1 MRNRLEPVPFWIYSG
16 RTCTAGASLSGCVG
30 FYRNSGDTEKM
41 EQKQTKKAWVSS
53 VRAWVC
59 SVHEKRS
66 YNTLRFPMTNR
77 LLLILY
83 PIFIVCMAELNQD
96 KYPSKLVLFV
106 AQHPTIMLFNV
117 LIAGLIFI
125 GALLLFRSGWF
136 SMLAESVLYMALSIT
151 ELFKYNTNGNHL
163 IMTDMKLFRSVKS
176 LTSFAYI
183 KITPRLILYLVLCVV
198 YILVAFWFNPRFG
211 KRLKLRKRL
220 APGLA
225 CLVACVMVVTVP
237 AVSKP
242 VYALFQVDTKEADNT
257 FILNEKFENNGFLA
271 FFMQTGS
278 ENLSN
283 QLEEPEDYKEDS
295 DSTVE
300 QYLAESVS
308 QTNFD
313 SGVKPNVIEIM
324 SESFA
329 DFRAFSNELSELGY
343 TNLDTYYA
351 GLDEAASEGTSGT
364 LIVPTYASYTV
375 RTEFE
380 LLFGLPVKSL
390 NDPNMPQRMLLT
402 RQQPTVPSYYKSWGY
417 ATAYV
422 HPFQS
427 SFYSRKRIY
436 GQFNFDTMI
445 FEDDFT
451 VPTTTYGDYMDDNV
465 VYNQIESL
473 IASTDEPLYLHAT
486 TMQNHQPYTDGD
498 SEDEFVNYLSRIQ
511 HSADGLADFLDRLAE
526 SDEPTIVVF
535 VGDHFPSLRGDDG
548 IYSQLNITSE
558 NCSTL
563 YEQKYILWSNYDL
576 DTSDLPDE
584 AVSAFYMPYLVMQLI
599 DAPRDSFTQTMM
611 DEMLTEPV
619 YSTNYMPTQEADKKL
634 DTLTYDRIL
643 GDIISPSALDV
654 LPDPSEEETEEN
666 SN

>member
-1 MRNRLEPVPFWIYSG
+1 MKQQKTWNARFS
-16 RTCTAGASLSGCVG
+16 SL
-30 FYRNSGDTEKM
+30 
-41 EQKQTKKAWVSS
+41 
-53 VRAWVC
+53 RAWC
-59 SVHEKRS
+59 WSVHEKRS
-66 YNTLRFPMTNR
+66 YNTLRYPMTNR
-77 LLLILY
+77 ILLLLY

-96 KYPSKLVLFV
+96 KYPSKLVLFISE
-106 AQHPTIMLFNV
+106 HPTIMLFNI
-117 LIAGLIFI
+117 LIAALIFL

-136 SMLAESVLYMALSIT
+136 SMLLESVLYMALSIT

-163 IMTDMKLFRSVKS
+163 IMTDMKLARSLKS

-183 KITPRLILYLVLCVV
+183 KITPRLILYLAICMAF
-198 YILVAFWFNPRFG
+198 ILVAYWFNPRFNVRVKLP
-211 KRLKLRKRL
+211 KRLV
-220 APGLA
+220 PGLA

-242 VYALFQVDTKEADNT
+242 VYALFQLDTKAADNT

-283 QLEEPEDYKEDS
+283 KLEEPEEYQEDS
-295 DSTVE
+295 SDLVD
-300 QYLAESVS
+300 QYLAKEVPDLD
-308 QTNFD
+308 FD
-313 SGVKPNVIEIM
+313 SGIKPNVIEIM

-329 DFRAFSNELSELGY
+329 DFRAFSDELEELGY
-343 TNLDTYYA
+343 TDLDQYYA
-351 GLDEAASEGTSGT
+351 GLDEAASEGTEGT

-380 LLFGLPVKSL
+380 LLFGLPVKSI
-390 NDPNMPQRMLLT
+390 NDPNMPQRMLLE
-402 RQQPTVPSYYKSWGY
+402 RQQPTVPAYYKSWGY
-417 ATAYV
+417 STAYV

-436 GQFNFDTMI
+436 GQFYFDTMI

-451 VPTTTYGDYMDDNV
+451 VPVTTYGEYIDDNV

-473 IASTDEPLYLHAT
+473 IDSTDEPLYVHAT

-498 SEDEFVNYLSRIQ
+498 SEDEFVNYLSRLQ

-526 SDEPTIVVF
+526 VDEPTIVLF

-563 YEQKYILWSNYDL
+563 YEQRYILWSNYDL
-576 DTSDLPDE
+576 ATDSLPEE
-584 AVSAFYMPYLVMQLI
+584 AVSTFYAPYLVMELI
-599 DAPRDSFTQTMM
+599 DAPRDSFIQSMM
-611 DEMLTEPV
+611 NEMETEPV
-619 YSTNYMPTQEADKKL
+619 YSTNYMPMQEENTKL

-643 GDIISPSALDV
+643 GDIVSPSALDV
-654 LPDPSEEETEEN
+654 LPDPSEETTE
-666 SN
+666 SSDSD

>member
-1 MRNRLEPVPFWIYSG
+1 MKEQLTWYERFS
-16 RTCTAGASLSGCVG
+16 SL
-30 FYRNSGDTEKM
+30 
-41 EQKQTKKAWVSS
+41 
-53 VRAWVC
+53 RAWFC

-66 YNTLRFPMTNR
+66 YNTLRYPMTNR
-77 LLLILY
+77 LLMMLY

-96 KYPSKLVLFV
+96 KYPSKLVLFITN
-106 AQHPTIMLFNV
+106 HPTIMLFNV
-117 LIAGLIFI
+117 LIAALIFI
-125 GALLLFRSGWF
+125 GALLLFKSGWF
-136 SMLAESVLYMALSIT
+136 SMLLESILYMALSIT

-163 IMTDMKLFRSVKS
+163 IMTDMKLFRSLKS

-183 KITPRLILYLVLCVV
+183 KITPRLVLYIAICAAFILL
-198 YILVAFWFNPRFG
+198 AFWFNPRL
-211 KRLKLRKRL
+211 KMRLKLRKRL

-225 CLVACVMVVTVP
+225 CLIACVMVVTVP
-237 AVSKP
+237 AISQP
-242 VYALFQVDTKEADNT
+242 VYALFRLDTKEADNT
-257 FILNEKFENNGFLA
+257 FILNEKFDNNGFLA

-295 DSTVE
+295 SDTVK
-300 QYLAESVS
+300 QYLATEVPDLD
-308 QTNFD
+308 FD
-313 SGVKPNVIEIM
+313 DGVKPNVVEIM

-329 DFRAFSNELSELGY
+329 DFRAFSDKLSELGY
-343 TNLDTYYA
+343 TNLDPYYA
-351 GLDEAASEGTSGT
+351 GLDKAASMGTEGT

-390 NDPNMPQRMLLT
+390 NDPNMPQRMMLE
-402 RQQPTVPSYYKSWGY
+402 RQQPTVPAYYKSWGY
-417 ATAYV
+417 STAYV

-436 GQFNFDTMI
+436 GQFNFDQMI

-451 VPTTTYGDYMDDNV
+451 VPVTTYGEYIDDNV

-473 IASTDEPLYLHAT
+473 IASTDEPLYVHAT
-486 TMQNHQPYTDGD
+486 TMQNHQPYSDGD
-498 SEDEFVNYLSRIQ
+498 SDDEFINYLSRIQ
-511 HSADGLADFLDRLAE
+511 HSADGLADFLERL
-526 SDEPTIVVF
+526 SQIDEPTIVLF

-563 YEQKYILWSNYDL
+563 YEQRYILWNNYGL
-576 DTSDLPDE
+576 NTSLLPSE
-584 AVSAFYMPYLVMQLI
+584 AVSTYYAPYLVMQLI

-611 DEMLTEPV
+611 NEMETEPV
-619 YSTNYMPTQEADKKL
+619 YSTNYMPMQEADKKL

-643 GDIISPSALDV
+643 GDIVSPSALDV
-654 LPDPSEEETEEN
+654 LPDPTEETTETT
-666 SN
+666 SD

>member
-1 MRNRLEPVPFWIYSG
+1 MKEQLTWYARFS
-16 RTCTAGASLSGCVG
+16 SL
-30 FYRNSGDTEKM
+30 
-41 EQKQTKKAWVSS
+41 
-53 VRAWVC
+53 RAWFC

-66 YNTLRFPMTNR
+66 YNTLRYPMTNR
-77 LLLILY
+77 LLMMLY

-96 KYPSKLVLFV
+96 KYPSKLVLFITN
-106 AQHPTIMLFNV
+106 HPTIMLFNV
-117 LIAGLIFI
+117 LIAALIFI
-125 GALLLFRSGWF
+125 GALLLFKSGWF
-136 SMLAESVLYMALSIT
+136 SMLLESILYMALSIT

-163 IMTDMKLFRSVKS
+163 IMTDMKLFRSLKS

-183 KITPRLILYLVLCVV
+183 KITPRLVLYIAICAAFILL
-198 YILVAFWFNPRFG
+198 AFWFNPRL
-211 KRLKLRKRL
+211 KMRLKLRKRL

-225 CLVACVMVVTVP
+225 CLIACVMVVTVP
-237 AVSKP
+237 AISQP
-242 VYALFQVDTKEADNT
+242 VYALFRLDTKEADNT
-257 FILNEKFENNGFLA
+257 FILNEKFDNNGFLA

-295 DSTVE
+295 SDTVK
-300 QYLAESVS
+300 QYLATEVPDLD
-308 QTNFD
+308 FD
-313 SGVKPNVIEIM
+313 DGVKPNVVEIM

-329 DFRAFSNELSELGY
+329 DFRAFSDKLSELGY
-343 TNLDTYYA
+343 TNLDPYYA
-351 GLDEAASEGTSGT
+351 GLDKAASMGTEGT

-390 NDPNMPQRMLLT
+390 NDPNMPQRMMLE
-402 RQQPTVPSYYKSWGY
+402 RQQPTVPAYYKSWGY
-417 ATAYV
+417 STAYV

-436 GQFNFDTMI
+436 GQFNFDQMI

-451 VPTTTYGDYMDDNV
+451 VPVTTYGEYIDDNV

-473 IASTDEPLYLHAT
+473 IASTDEPLYVHAT
-486 TMQNHQPYTDGD
+486 TMQNHQPYSDGD
-498 SEDEFVNYLSRIQ
+498 SDDEFINYLSRIQ
-511 HSADGLADFLDRLAE
+511 HSADGLADFLERL
-526 SDEPTIVVF
+526 SQIDEPTIVLF

-563 YEQKYILWSNYDL
+563 YEQRYILWNNYGL
-576 DTSDLPDE
+576 NTSLLPSE
-584 AVSAFYMPYLVMQLI
+584 AVSTYYAPYLVMQLI

-611 DEMLTEPV
+611 NEMETEPV
-619 YSTNYMPTQEADKKL
+619 YSTNYMPMQEADKKL

-643 GDIISPSALDV
+643 GDIVSPSALDV
-654 LPDPSEEETEEN
+654 LPDPTEEDHGN
-666 SN
+666 DFGLKENMYGTDYNWKQGNRLGTGGRN

>member
-1 MRNRLEPVPFWIYSG
+1 MKQQKTWSARFS
-16 RTCTAGASLSGCVG
+16 SL
-30 FYRNSGDTEKM
+30 
-41 EQKQTKKAWVSS
+41 
-53 VRAWVC
+53 RAWC
-59 SVHEKRS
+59 WSVHEKRS
-66 YNTLRFPMTNR
+66 YNTLRYPMTNR
-77 LLLILY
+77 ILLLLY

-96 KYPSKLVLFV
+96 KYPSKLVLFISD
-106 AQHPTIMLFNV
+106 HPTIMLFNI
-117 LIAGLIFI
+117 LIAALIFL

-136 SMLAESVLYMALSIT
+136 SMLLESILYMALSIT

-163 IMTDMKLFRSVKS
+163 IMTDMKLARSLKS

-183 KITPRLILYLVLCVV
+183 KITPRLILYLSIC
-198 YILVAFWFNPRFG
+198 VAFILAAYWFNPRFNARVKLS
-211 KRLKLRKRL
+211 KRLV
-220 APGLA
+220 PGLA
-225 CLVACVMVVTVP
+225 CLIACVMVVTVP
-237 AVSKP
+237 FVSKP
-242 VYALFQVDTKEADNT
+242 VYALFQLDTKAADNT

-283 QLEEPEDYKEDS
+283 KLEEPEEYQEDS
-295 DSTVE
+295 SHLLD
-300 QYLAESVS
+300 QYLAEEVPDLE
-308 QTNFD
+308 FD

-329 DFRAFSNELSELGY
+329 DFRAFSDELEELGY
-343 TNLDTYYA
+343 TDLDQYYV
-351 GLDEAASEGTSGT
+351 GLDEAASEGYEGT

-380 LLFGLPVKSL
+380 LLFGLPVKSI
-390 NDPNMPQRMLLT
+390 NDPNMPQRMLLE

-417 ATAYV
+417 STAYV

-451 VPTTTYGDYMDDNV
+451 VPVNTYGEYIDDNV
-465 VYNQIESL
+465 VYNQIEAL
-473 IASTDEPLYLHAT
+473 IDATDEPLYVHAT

-498 SEDEFVNYLSRIQ
+498 SEDEFVNYLSRLQ
-511 HSADGLADFLDRLAE
+511 HSSNGLADFLDRLAE
-526 SDEPTIVVF
+526 VDEPTIVLF

-563 YEQKYILWSNYDL
+563 YEQRYILWSNYDL
-576 DTSDLPDE
+576 NTSLLPEE
-584 AVSAFYMPYLVMQLI
+584 AVSTFYAPYLVMELI
-599 DAPRDSFTQTMM
+599 DAPRDSFIQSMM
-611 DEMLTEPV
+611 NEMETEPV
-619 YSTNYMPTQEADKKL
+619 YSTNYMPMQEKNDKL

-654 LPDPSEEETEEN
+654 LPDPSEETIE
-666 SN
+666 SSASD

>member
-1 MRNRLEPVPFWIYSG
+1 MKQQKTWSARFS
-16 RTCTAGASLSGCVG
+16 SL
-30 FYRNSGDTEKM
+30 
-41 EQKQTKKAWVSS
+41 
-53 VRAWVC
+53 RAWC
-59 SVHEKRS
+59 WSVHEKRS
-66 YNTLRFPMTNR
+66 YNTLRYPMTNR
-77 LLLILY
+77 ILLLLY

-96 KYPSKLVLFV
+96 KYPSKLVLFISD
-106 AQHPTIMLFNV
+106 HPTIMLFNI
-117 LIAGLIFI
+117 LIAALIFL

-136 SMLAESVLYMALSIT
+136 SMLLESILYMALSIT

-163 IMTDMKLFRSVKS
+163 IMTDMKLARSLKS

-183 KITPRLILYLVLCVV
+183 KITPRLILYLSIC
-198 YILVAFWFNPRFG
+198 VAFILAAYWFNPRFNARVKLS
-211 KRLKLRKRL
+211 KRLV
-220 APGLA
+220 PGLA
-225 CLVACVMVVTVP
+225 CLIACVMVVTVP
-237 AVSKP
+237 FVSKP
-242 VYALFQVDTKEADNT
+242 VYALFQLDTKAADNT

-278 ENLSN
+278 EDLSN
-283 QLEEPEDYKEDS
+283 KLEEPEEYQEDS
-295 DSTVE
+295 SHLVD
-300 QYLAESVS
+300 QYLAEEVPDLE
-308 QTNFD
+308 FD

-329 DFRAFSNELSELGY
+329 DFRAFSDELEELGY
-343 TNLDTYYA
+343 TDLDQYYV
-351 GLDEAASEGTSGT
+351 GLDEAASEGYEGT

-380 LLFGLPVKSL
+380 LLFGLPVKSI
-390 NDPNMPQRMLLT
+390 NDPNMPQRMLLE

-417 ATAYV
+417 STAYV

-451 VPTTTYGDYMDDNV
+451 VPVNTYGEYIDDNV
-465 VYNQIESL
+465 VYNQIEAL
-473 IASTDEPLYLHAT
+473 IDATDEPLYVHAT

-498 SEDEFVNYLSRIQ
+498 SEDEFVNYLSRLQ
-511 HSADGLADFLDRLAE
+511 HSSNGLADFLDRLAE
-526 SDEPTIVVF
+526 VDEPTIVLF

-563 YEQKYILWSNYDL
+563 YEQRYILWSNYDL
-576 DTSDLPDE
+576 NTSLLPKE
-584 AVSAFYMPYLVMQLI
+584 AVSTFYAPYLVMELI
-599 DAPRDSFTQTMM
+599 DAPRDSFTQSMM
-611 DEMLTEPV
+611 NEMETEPV
-619 YSTNYMPTQEADKKL
+619 YSTNYMPMQEKNDKL

-654 LPDPSEEETEEN
+654 LPDPSEETIE
-666 SN
+666 SSASD

>member
-1 MRNRLEPVPFWIYSG
+1 MG
-16 RTCTAGASLSGCVG
+16 
-30 FYRNSGDTEKM
+30 
-41 EQKQTKKAWVSS
+41 QKQTKEEQFSS
-53 VRAWVC
+53 IRAWFC

-77 LLLILY
+77 LLLLIY

-96 KYPSKLVLFV
+96 KYPSKLVLFI
-106 AQHPTIMLFNV
+106 ADHPTIMLFNV
-117 LIAGLIFI
+117 LIAALIFI

-136 SMLAESVLYMALSIT
+136 SMLLESILYMALSIT

-163 IMTDMKLFRSVKS
+163 IMTDMKLARSLKS

-183 KITPRLILYLVLCVV
+183 KITPRLVLYLVICIAF
-198 YILVAFWFNPRFG
+198 ILLAFWFNPRL
-211 KRLKLRKRL
+211 KMRVKLRKRL
-220 APGLA
+220 VPGLA
-225 CLVACVMVVTVP
+225 CLIACVMVVTVP
-237 AVSKP
+237 TISQP
-242 VYALFQVDTKEADNT
+242 VYALFQLDTKEADNT

-283 QLEEPEDYKEDS
+283 QLEEPSDYKKDS
-295 DSTVE
+295 DGTVE
-300 QYLAESVS
+300 QYLAEEVPESHFEEEVH
-308 QTNFD
+308 
-313 SGVKPNVIEIM
+313 PNVIEIM

-329 DFRAFSNELSELGY
+329 DFRAFSKELSELGY
-343 TNLDTYYA
+343 TNLDQYYA
-351 GLDEAASEGTSGT
+351 GLDRAADMGYEGT

-417 ATAYV
+417 TTAYV

-445 FEDDFT
+445 FENDFT
-451 VPTTTYGDYMDDNV
+451 VPVSTYGEYIDDNV

-473 IASTDEPLYLHAT
+473 IASSDEPLYLHAT
-486 TMQNHQPYTDGD
+486 TMQNHQPYSDGD
-498 SEDEFVNYLSRIQ
+498 SSDEFINYLSRIQ
-511 HSADGLADFLDRLAE
+511 HSADGLADFLERL
-526 SDEPTIVVF
+526 SKIDEPTIVLF

-548 IYSQLNITSE
+548 IYNQLNITSE

-563 YEQKYILWSNYDL
+563 YEQKYILWNNYGL
-576 DTSDLPDE
+576 DTSSLPDQP
-584 AVSAFYMPYLVMQLI
+584 VSTFYAPYLVMQLI
-599 DAPRDSFTQTMM
+599 DTPRDTFTQTMM
-611 DEMLTEPV
+611 NEMITEPV
-619 YSTNYMPTQEADKKL
+619 YSTNYMPTQDADQKL

-643 GDIISPSALDV
+643 GDIVSPSALDV
-654 LPDPSEEETEEN
+654 LPDPSETDAEEGSSQTTS

>member
-1 MRNRLEPVPFWIYSG
+1 M
-16 RTCTAGASLSGCVG
+16 
-30 FYRNSGDTEKM
+30 
-41 EQKQTKKAWVSS
+41 KQTNTWHARIAAM
-53 VRAWVC
+53 RAWFC

-66 YNTLRFPMTNR
+66 YNTLRYPMTNR
-77 LLLILY
+77 ILLLLY
-83 PIFIVCMAELNQD
+83 PIFIVLMAELNQD
-96 KYPSKLVLFV
+96 KYPSKLVLFI
-106 AQHPTIMLFNV
+106 AEHPTIMLFNV
-117 LIAGLIFI
+117 LMSALVFL

-136 SMLAESVLYMALSIT
+136 SMLMQSILYMALSIT

-163 IMTDMKLFRSVKS
+163 IMTDMKLARSLKS

-183 KITPRLILYLVLCVV
+183 KITPRLVLYVSICILF
-198 YILVAFWFNPRFG
+198 ILIAFWFNPKF
-211 KRLKLRKRL
+211 KLKLHWRKRL
-220 APGLA
+220 LPGFA

-237 AVSKP
+237 AISKP

-271 FFMQTGS
+271 FFLQTGS

-283 QLEEPEDYKEDS
+283 KLTEPENYGEDS
-295 DSTVE
+295 MDAVS
-300 QYLAESVS
+300 QYLASDVPEL
-308 QTNFD
+308 NFTD
-313 SGVKPNVIEIM
+313 GVQPNVVEIM
-324 SESFA
+324 SESYA
-329 DFRAFSNELSELGY
+329 DFRVFADELEELGY
-343 TNLDTYYA
+343 THLDSYYA
-351 GLDEAASEGTSGT
+351 GFDEAASEGVDGK

-402 RQQPTVPSYYKSWGY
+402 RQQPTIPSYYKSWGY
-417 ATAYV
+417 TTAYV

-451 VPTTTYGDYMDDNV
+451 VPVNTYGEYIDDNV

-473 IASTDEPLYLHAT
+473 IASSDEPLYVHAT

-498 SEDEFVNYLSRIQ
+498 SSDEFVNYLSRIQ

-526 SDEPTIVVF
+526 SDEPTIVLF
-535 VGDHFPSLRGDDG
+535 IGDHFPSLRGDDG
-548 IYSQLNITSE
+548 IYNQLNITSE
-558 NCSTL
+558 NCSSL
-563 YEQKYILWSNYDL
+563 YEQRYILWNNYGL
-576 DTSDLPDE
+576 DTSTLPE
-584 AVSAFYMPYLVMQLI
+584 EPVSIFYAPYLLMQLI
-599 DAPRDSFTQTMM
+599 DAPRDGFTQTMM
-611 DEMLTEPV
+611 DEMVTQPV
-619 YSTNYMPTQEADKKL
+619 YSTNYMPTQEANEKL

-654 LPDPSEEETEEN
+654 LPDPSEETEETGN
-666 SN
+666 MITTSE

>member
-1 MRNRLEPVPFWIYSG
+1 
-16 RTCTAGASLSGCVG
+16 
-30 FYRNSGDTEKM
+30 
-41 EQKQTKKAWVSS
+41 
-53 VRAWVC
+53 
-59 SVHEKRS
+59 
-66 YNTLRFPMTNR
+66 MTNR
-77 LLLILY
+77 LLLLIY

-96 KYPSKLVLFV
+96 KYPSKLVLFI
-106 AQHPTIMLFNV
+106 ADHPTIMLFNV
-117 LIAGLIFI
+117 LIAALIFI

-136 SMLAESVLYMALSIT
+136 SMLLESILYMALSIT

-163 IMTDMKLFRSVKS
+163 IMTDMKLARSLKS

-183 KITPRLILYLVLCVV
+183 KITPRLVLYLVICIAF
-198 YILVAFWFNPRFG
+198 ILLAFWFNPRL
-211 KRLKLRKRL
+211 KMRVKLRKRL
-220 APGLA
+220 VPGLA
-225 CLVACVMVVTVP
+225 CLIACVMVVTVP
-237 AVSKP
+237 AISQP

-283 QLEEPEDYKEDS
+283 QLEEPSDYKKDS
-295 DSTVE
+295 DGTVE
-300 QYLAESVS
+300 QYLAEEVPES
-308 QTNFD
+308 NFEEE
-313 SGVKPNVIEIM
+313 VHPNVIEIM

-329 DFRAFSNELSELGY
+329 DFRAFSKELSELGY
-343 TNLDTYYA
+343 TDLDRYYA
-351 GLDEAASEGTSGT
+351 GLDRAADMGYEGT

-417 ATAYV
+417 TTAYV

-445 FEDDFT
+445 FENDFT
-451 VPTTTYGDYMDDNV
+451 VPVSTYGEYIDDNV

-473 IASTDEPLYLHAT
+473 IASSDEPLYLHAT
-486 TMQNHQPYTDGD
+486 TMQNHQPYSDGD
-498 SEDEFVNYLSRIQ
+498 SSDEFINYLSRIQ
-511 HSADGLADFLDRLAE
+511 HSADGLADFLERL
-526 SDEPTIVVF
+526 SKMDEPTIVLF

-548 IYSQLNITSE
+548 IYNQLNITSE

-563 YEQKYILWSNYDL
+563 YEQKYILWNNYGL
-576 DTSDLPDE
+576 DTSSLPDQP
-584 AVSAFYMPYLVMQLI
+584 VSTFYAPYLVMQLI
-599 DAPRDSFTQTMM
+599 DTPRDTFTQTMM
-611 DEMLTEPV
+611 NEMITEPV
-619 YSTNYMPTQEADKKL
+619 YSTNYMPTQDADQKL

-643 GDIISPSALDV
+643 GDIVSPSALDV
-654 LPDPSEEETEEN
+654 LPDPSETDAEEGN
-666 SN
+666 SQTTSSN

>member
-1 MRNRLEPVPFWIYSG
+1 MG
-16 RTCTAGASLSGCVG
+16 
-30 FYRNSGDTEKM
+30 
-41 EQKQTKKAWVSS
+41 QKQTKEERFSS
-53 VRAWVC
+53 IRAWFC

-77 LLLILY
+77 LLLLIY

-96 KYPSKLVLFV
+96 KYPSKLVLFI
-106 AQHPTIMLFNV
+106 ADHPTIMLFNV
-117 LIAGLIFI
+117 LIAALIFI

-136 SMLAESVLYMALSIT
+136 SMLLESILYMALSIT

-163 IMTDMKLFRSVKS
+163 IMTDMKLARSLKS

-183 KITPRLILYLVLCVV
+183 KITPRLVLYLVICIAF
-198 YILVAFWFNPRFG
+198 ILLAFWFNPRL
-211 KRLKLRKRL
+211 KMRVKLRKRL
-220 APGLA
+220 VPGLA
-225 CLVACVMVVTVP
+225 CLIACVMVVTVP
-237 AVSKP
+237 TISQP
-242 VYALFQVDTKEADNT
+242 VYALFQLDTKEADNT

-283 QLEEPEDYKEDS
+283 QLEEPSDYKKDS
-295 DSTVE
+295 DGTVE
-300 QYLAESVS
+300 QYLAEEVPES
-308 QTNFD
+308 NFEEE
-313 SGVKPNVIEIM
+313 VHPNVIEIM

-329 DFRAFSNELSELGY
+329 DFRAFSKELSELGY
-343 TNLDTYYA
+343 TDLDQYYA
-351 GLDEAASEGTSGT
+351 GLDRAADMGYEGT

-417 ATAYV
+417 TTAYV

-445 FEDDFT
+445 FENDFT
-451 VPTTTYGDYMDDNV
+451 VPVSTYGEYIDDNV

-473 IASTDEPLYLHAT
+473 IASSDEPLYLHAT
-486 TMQNHQPYTDGD
+486 TMQNHQPYSDGD
-498 SEDEFVNYLSRIQ
+498 SSDEFINYLSRIQ
-511 HSADGLADFLDRLAE
+511 HSADGLADFLERL
-526 SDEPTIVVF
+526 SKMDEPTIVLF

-548 IYSQLNITSE
+548 IYNQLNITSE

-563 YEQKYILWSNYDL
+563 YEQKYILWNNYGL
-576 DTSDLPDE
+576 DTSSLPDQP
-584 AVSAFYMPYLVMQLI
+584 VSTFYAPYLVMQLI
-599 DAPRDSFTQTMM
+599 DTPRDTFTQTMM
-611 DEMLTEPV
+611 NEMITEPV
-619 YSTNYMPTQEADKKL
+619 YSTNYMPTQDADQKL

-643 GDIISPSALDV
+643 GDMVSPSALDV
-654 LPDPSEEETEEN
+654 LPDPSETDAEEGSSQTTS

>member
-1 MRNRLEPVPFWIYSG
+1 MKQQKTWSARFS
-16 RTCTAGASLSGCVG
+16 SL
-30 FYRNSGDTEKM
+30 
-41 EQKQTKKAWVSS
+41 
-53 VRAWVC
+53 RAWC
-59 SVHEKRS
+59 WSVHEKRS
-66 YNTLRFPMTNR
+66 YNTLRYPMTNR
-77 LLLILY
+77 ILLLLY

-96 KYPSKLVLFV
+96 KYPSKLVLFISD
-106 AQHPTIMLFNV
+106 HPTIMLFNI
-117 LIAGLIFI
+117 LIAALIFL

-136 SMLAESVLYMALSIT
+136 SMLLESILYMALSIT

-163 IMTDMKLFRSVKS
+163 IMTDMKLARSLKS

-183 KITPRLILYLVLCVV
+183 KITPRLILYLSIC
-198 YILVAFWFNPRFG
+198 VAFILAAYWFNPRFNARVKLS
-211 KRLKLRKRL
+211 KRLV
-220 APGLA
+220 PGLA
-225 CLVACVMVVTVP
+225 CLIACVMVVTVP
-237 AVSKP
+237 FVSKP
-242 VYALFQVDTKEADNT
+242 VYALFQLDTKAADNT

-283 QLEEPEDYKEDS
+283 KLEEPEEYQEDS
-295 DSTVE
+295 SHLVD
-300 QYLAESVS
+300 QYLAEEVPDLE
-308 QTNFD
+308 FD

-329 DFRAFSNELSELGY
+329 DFRAFSDELEELGY
-343 TNLDTYYA
+343 TDLDQYYV
-351 GLDEAASEGTSGT
+351 GLDEAASEGYEGT

-380 LLFGLPVKSL
+380 LLFGLPVKSI
-390 NDPNMPQRMLLT
+390 NDPNMPQRMLLE

-417 ATAYV
+417 STAYV

-451 VPTTTYGDYMDDNV
+451 VPVNTYGEYIDDNV
-465 VYNQIESL
+465 VYNQIEAL
-473 IASTDEPLYLHAT
+473 IDATDEPLYVHAT

-498 SEDEFVNYLSRIQ
+498 SEDEFVNYLSRLQ
-511 HSADGLADFLDRLAE
+511 HSSNGLADFLDRLAE
-526 SDEPTIVVF
+526 VDEPTIVLF

-563 YEQKYILWSNYDL
+563 YEQRYILWSNYDL
-576 DTSDLPDE
+576 NTSLLPKE
-584 AVSAFYMPYLVMQLI
+584 AVSTFYAPYLVMELI
-599 DAPRDSFTQTMM
+599 DAPRDSFTQSMM
-611 DEMLTEPV
+611 NEMETEPV
-619 YSTNYMPTQEADKKL
+619 YSTNYMPMQEKNDKL

-654 LPDPSEEETEEN
+654 LPDPSEETIE
-666 SN
+666 SSASD

>member
-1 MRNRLEPVPFWIYSG
+1 MKQQKTWNALLS
-16 RTCTAGASLSGCVG
+16 SL
-30 FYRNSGDTEKM
+30 
-41 EQKQTKKAWVSS
+41 
-53 VRAWVC
+53 RAWC
-59 SVHEKRS
+59 WSVHEKRS
-66 YNTLRFPMTNR
+66 YNTLRYPMTNR
-77 LLLILY
+77 ILLLLY

-96 KYPSKLVLFV
+96 KYPSKLVLFISE
-106 AQHPTIMLFNV
+106 HPTIMLFNI
-117 LIAGLIFI
+117 LIAALIFLGI
-125 GALLLFRSGWF
+125 LLLFRSGWF
-136 SMLAESVLYMALSIT
+136 SMLLESALYMALSIT

-163 IMTDMKLFRSVKS
+163 IMTDMKLARSLKS

-183 KITPRLILYLVLCVV
+183 KITPRLILYLAICVAF
-198 YILVAFWFNPRFG
+198 ILVAYWFNPRFNIRVKLP
-211 KRLKLRKRL
+211 KRLV
-220 APGLA
+220 PGLA
-225 CLVACVMVVTVP
+225 CLIACVMVVTVP

-242 VYALFQVDTKEADNT
+242 VYALFQLDTKAADNT

-283 QLEEPEDYKEDS
+283 KLEEPEEYQEDS
-295 DSTVE
+295 SDLID
-300 QYLAESVS
+300 QYLAEEVPDLD
-308 QTNFD
+308 FD
-313 SGVKPNVIEIM
+313 GGVKPNVIEIM

-329 DFRAFSNELSELGY
+329 DFRAFSKELEELGY
-343 TNLDTYYA
+343 TGLDQYYA
-351 GLDEAASEGTSGT
+351 GLDEAASEGTEGT

-380 LLFGLPVKSL
+380 LLFGLPVKSI
-390 NDPNMPQRMLLT
+390 NDPNMPQRMLLE

-417 ATAYV
+417 STAYV

-451 VPTTTYGDYMDDNV
+451 VPVSTYGEYIDDNV

-473 IASTDEPLYLHAT
+473 IDSTDEPLYVHAT

-498 SEDEFVNYLSRIQ
+498 SEDEFVNYLSRLQ
-511 HSADGLADFLDRLAE
+511 HSSDGLADFLDRLAE
-526 SDEPTIVVF
+526 VDEPTIVLF

-563 YEQKYILWSNYDL
+563 YEQRYILWSNYDL
-576 DTSDLPDE
+576 NTSSLPEE
-584 AVSAFYMPYLVMQLI
+584 AVSTFYAPYLVMELI
-599 DAPRDSFTQTMM
+599 DVPRDSFIQSMM
-611 DEMLTEPV
+611 NEMETEPV
-619 YSTNYMPTQEADKKL
+619 YSTNYMPMQEKNTKL

-643 GDIISPSALDV
+643 GDIVSPSALDV
-654 LPDPSEEETEEN
+654 LPDPSEETTE
-666 SN
+666 SSDSD

>member
-1 MRNRLEPVPFWIYSG
+1 M
-16 RTCTAGASLSGCVG
+16 
-30 FYRNSGDTEKM
+30 
-41 EQKQTKKAWVSS
+41 KQNTTWGERFSS
-53 VRAWVC
+53 IRAWAC
-59 SVHEKRS
+59 SAHEKRS

-77 LLLILY
+77 LLLLIY

-96 KYPSKLVLFV
+96 KYPSKLILFISE
-106 AQHPTIMLFNV
+106 HPTVMLFNI
-117 LIAGLIFI
+117 LIAALIFL

-136 SMLAESVLYMALSIT
+136 SMLIESIIYMTLSVT

-163 IMTDMKLFRSVKS
+163 IMTDMKLVRSVKS

-183 KITPRLILYLVLCVV
+183 KITPKLVLYICICVV
-198 YILVAFWFNPRFG
+198 FICVAAWFNPRL
-211 KRLKLRKRL
+211 RMRVKLRKRL
-220 APGLA
+220 VPGFA

-237 AVSKP
+237 AISQP
-242 VYALFQVDTKEADNT
+242 VYALFQLDTKAADNT
-257 FILNEKFENNGFLA
+257 FILNEKFDNNGFLA

-283 QLEEPEDYKEDS
+283 QLEKPLAYGEDS
-295 DSTVE
+295 DNTVD
-300 QYLAESVS
+300 QYLAEEVAD
-308 QTNFD
+308 TDFTD
-313 SGVKPNVIEIM
+313 GVKPNVIEIM

-329 DFRAFSNELSELGY
+329 DFRAFSDQLQDLGY
-343 TNLDTYYA
+343 TDLDQYYT
-351 GLDEAASEGTSGT
+351 GLDEAASEGVDGNM
-364 LIVPTYASYTV
+364 IVPTYASYTV

-417 ATAYV
+417 STAYV

-436 GQFNFDTMI
+436 GQFNFDSMI

-451 VPTTTYGDYMDDNV
+451 VPVTTYGDYIDDNV
-465 VYNQIESL
+465 VYNQIESM

-486 TMQNHQPYTDGD
+486 TMQNHQPYADGD
-498 SEDEFVNYLSRIQ
+498 SEDEFLNYLKRIQ
-511 HSADGLADFLDRLAE
+511 HSADGLADFLDRLSA
-526 SDEPTIVVF
+526 SDEPTIVLF
-535 VGDHFPSLRGDDG
+535 IGDHFPSLRGDDG

-558 NCSTL
+558 NCSSL
-563 YEQKYILWSNYDL
+563 YEQHYILWNNYGL
-576 DTSDLPDE
+576 DTSAMPDS
-584 AVSAFYMPYLVMQLI
+584 AVSTFYAPYLVMDMI

-611 DEMLTEPV
+611 NEMLTEPI
-619 YSTNYMPTQEADKKL
+619 YSTNYLPLQEADTKL

-654 LPDPSEEETEEN
+654 LPDSTEETTETTD

>member
-1 MRNRLEPVPFWIYSG
+1 MG
-16 RTCTAGASLSGCVG
+16 
-30 FYRNSGDTEKM
+30 
-41 EQKQTKKAWVSS
+41 QKQTKEERFSS
-53 VRAWVC
+53 IRAWVC

-77 LLLILY
+77 LLLLIY

-96 KYPSKLVLFV
+96 KYPSKLVLFI
-106 AQHPTIMLFNV
+106 ADHPTIMLFNV
-117 LIAGLIFI
+117 LIAALIFI

-136 SMLAESVLYMALSIT
+136 SMLLESILYMALSIT

-163 IMTDMKLFRSVKS
+163 IMTDMKLARSLKS

-183 KITPRLILYLVLCVV
+183 KITPRLVLYLVICIVF
-198 YILVAFWFNPRFG
+198 ILLAFWFNPRL
-211 KRLKLRKRL
+211 KMRVKLRKRL
-220 APGLA
+220 VPGLA
-225 CLVACVMVVTVP
+225 CLIACVMVVTVP
-237 AVSKP
+237 AISQP

-283 QLEEPEDYKEDS
+283 QLEEPSDYKKDS
-295 DSTVE
+295 DGTVE
-300 QYLAESVS
+300 QYLAEEVPES
-308 QTNFD
+308 NFEEE
-313 SGVKPNVIEIM
+313 VHPNVIEIM

-329 DFRAFSNELSELGY
+329 DFRAFSKELSELGY
-343 TNLDTYYA
+343 TDLDRYYA
-351 GLDEAASEGTSGT
+351 GLDRAADMGYEGT

-417 ATAYV
+417 TTAYV

-445 FEDDFT
+445 FENDFT
-451 VPTTTYGDYMDDNV
+451 VPVSTYGEYIDDNV

-473 IASTDEPLYLHAT
+473 IASSDEPLYLHAT
-486 TMQNHQPYTDGD
+486 TMQNHQPYSDGD
-498 SEDEFVNYLSRIQ
+498 SSDEFINYLSRIQ
-511 HSADGLADFLDRLAE
+511 HSADGLADFLERL
-526 SDEPTIVVF
+526 SKMDEPTIVLF

-548 IYSQLNITSE
+548 IYNQLNITSE

-563 YEQKYILWSNYDL
+563 YEQKYILWNNYGL
-576 DTSDLPDE
+576 DTSSLPDQP
-584 AVSAFYMPYLVMQLI
+584 VSTFYAPYLVMQLI
-599 DAPRDSFTQTMM
+599 DTPRDTFTQTMM
-611 DEMLTEPV
+611 NEMITEPV
-619 YSTNYMPTQEADKKL
+619 YSTNYMPTQDADQKL

-643 GDIISPSALDV
+643 GDMVSPSALDV
-654 LPDPSEEETEEN
+654 LPDPSETDAEEGSSQTTS

>member
-1 MRNRLEPVPFWIYSG
+1 MKQQKTWNALLS
-16 RTCTAGASLSGCVG
+16 SL
-30 FYRNSGDTEKM
+30 
-41 EQKQTKKAWVSS
+41 
-53 VRAWVC
+53 RAWC
-59 SVHEKRS
+59 WSVHEKRS
-66 YNTLRFPMTNR
+66 YNTLRYPMTNR
-77 LLLILY
+77 ILLLLY

-96 KYPSKLVLFV
+96 KYPSKLVLFISE
-106 AQHPTIMLFNV
+106 HPTIMLFNI
-117 LIAGLIFI
+117 LIAALIFLGI
-125 GALLLFRSGWF
+125 LLLFRSGWF
-136 SMLAESVLYMALSIT
+136 SMLLESVLYMALSIT

-163 IMTDMKLFRSVKS
+163 IMTDMKLARSLKS

-183 KITPRLILYLVLCVV
+183 KITPRLILYLAICVAF
-198 YILVAFWFNPRFG
+198 ILVAYWFNPRFNIRVKLP
-211 KRLKLRKRL
+211 KRLV
-220 APGLA
+220 PGLA
-225 CLVACVMVVTVP
+225 CLIACVMIVTVP

-242 VYALFQVDTKEADNT
+242 VYALFQLDTKAADNT

-283 QLEEPEDYKEDS
+283 KLEEPEEYQEDS
-295 DSTVE
+295 SDLID
-300 QYLAESVS
+300 QYLAEEVPDLD
-308 QTNFD
+308 FD
-313 SGVKPNVIEIM
+313 GGVNPNVIEIM

-329 DFRAFSNELSELGY
+329 DFRAFSKELEELGY
-343 TNLDTYYA
+343 TGLDQYYA
-351 GLDEAASEGTSGT
+351 GLDEAASEGTEGT

-380 LLFGLPVKSL
+380 LLFGLPVKSI
-390 NDPNMPQRMLLT
+390 NDPNMPQRMLLE

-417 ATAYV
+417 STAYV

-451 VPTTTYGDYMDDNV
+451 VPVSTYGEYIDDNV

-473 IASTDEPLYLHAT
+473 IDSTDEPLYVHAT

-498 SEDEFVNYLSRIQ
+498 SEDEFVNYLSRLQ
-511 HSADGLADFLDRLAE
+511 HSSDGLADFLDRLAE
-526 SDEPTIVVF
+526 VDEPTIVLF

-563 YEQKYILWSNYDL
+563 YEQRYILWSNYDL
-576 DTSDLPDE
+576 NTSSLPE
-584 AVSAFYMPYLVMQLI
+584 AAVSTFYAPYLVMELI
-599 DAPRDSFTQTMM
+599 DAPRDSFIQSMM
-611 DEMLTEPV
+611 NEMETEPV
-619 YSTNYMPTQEADKKL
+619 YSTNYMPMQEKNTKL

-643 GDIISPSALDV
+643 GDIVSPSALDV
-654 LPDPSEEETEEN
+654 LPDPSEETTE
-666 SN
+666 SSDSD

>member
-1 MRNRLEPVPFWIYSG
+1 MKQQKTWNAL
-16 RTCTAGASLSGCVG
+16 LS
-30 FYRNSGDTEKM
+30 SM
-41 EQKQTKKAWVSS
+41 
-53 VRAWVC
+53 RAWC
-59 SVHEKRS
+59 WSVHEKRS
-66 YNTLRFPMTNR
+66 YNTLRYPMTNR
-77 LLLILY
+77 ILLLLY

-96 KYPSKLVLFV
+96 KYPSKLVLFISE
-106 AQHPTIMLFNV
+106 HPTIMLFNI
-117 LIAGLIFI
+117 LIAALIFL

-136 SMLAESVLYMALSIT
+136 SMLLESVLYMALSIT

-163 IMTDMKLFRSVKS
+163 IMTDMKLARSLKS

-183 KITPRLILYLVLCVV
+183 KITPRLILYLAICVAF
-198 YILVAFWFNPRFG
+198 ILVAYWFNPRFNTRVKLP
-211 KRLKLRKRL
+211 KRLV
-220 APGLA
+220 PGLA
-225 CLVACVMVVTVP
+225 CLIACVMVVTVP

-242 VYALFQVDTKEADNT
+242 VYALFQLDTKAADNT

-283 QLEEPEDYKEDS
+283 KLEEPEEYQEDS
-295 DSTVE
+295 SDLID
-300 QYLAESVS
+300 QYLAEEVPDLD
-308 QTNFD
+308 FD
-313 SGVKPNVIEIM
+313 GGVKPNVIEIM

-329 DFRAFSNELSELGY
+329 DFRAFSKELEELGY
-343 TNLDTYYA
+343 TGLDQYYA
-351 GLDEAASEGTSGT
+351 GLDEAASEGTEGT

-380 LLFGLPVKSL
+380 LLFGLPVKSI
-390 NDPNMPQRMLLT
+390 NDPNMPQRMLLE

-417 ATAYV
+417 STAYV

-451 VPTTTYGDYMDDNV
+451 VPVSTYGEYIDDNV

-473 IASTDEPLYLHAT
+473 IDSTDEPLYVHAT

-498 SEDEFVNYLSRIQ
+498 SEDEFVNYLNRLQ
-511 HSADGLADFLDRLAE
+511 HSSDGLADFLDRLAE
-526 SDEPTIVVF
+526 VNEPTIVLF

-563 YEQKYILWSNYDL
+563 YEQRYILWSNYDL
-576 DTSDLPDE
+576 NTSSLPEE
-584 AVSAFYMPYLVMQLI
+584 AVSTFYAPYLVMELI
-599 DAPRDSFTQTMM
+599 DVPRDSFIQSMM
-611 DEMLTEPV
+611 NEMETEPV
-619 YSTNYMPTQEADKKL
+619 YSTNYMPMQEKNTKL

-643 GDIISPSALDV
+643 GDIVSPSALDV
-654 LPDPSEEETEEN
+654 LPDPSEETTE
-666 SN
+666 SSDSD

>member
-1 MRNRLEPVPFWIYSG
+1 MG
-16 RTCTAGASLSGCVG
+16 
-30 FYRNSGDTEKM
+30 
-41 EQKQTKKAWVSS
+41 QKQTKEERFSS
-53 VRAWVC
+53 IRAWFC

-77 LLLILY
+77 LLLLIY

-96 KYPSKLVLFV
+96 KYPSKLVLFI
-106 AQHPTIMLFNV
+106 ADHPTIMLFNV
-117 LIAGLIFI
+117 LIAALIFI

-136 SMLAESVLYMALSIT
+136 SMLLESILYMALSIT

-163 IMTDMKLFRSVKS
+163 IMTDMKLARSLKS

-183 KITPRLILYLVLCVV
+183 KITPRLVLYLVICIAF
-198 YILVAFWFNPRFG
+198 ILLAFWFNPRL
-211 KRLKLRKRL
+211 KMRVKLRKRL
-220 APGLA
+220 VPGLA
-225 CLVACVMVVTVP
+225 CLIACIMVVTVP
-237 AVSKP
+237 TISQP
-242 VYALFQVDTKEADNT
+242 VYALFQLDTKEADNT

-283 QLEEPEDYKEDS
+283 KLEEPSDYKKDS
-295 DSTVE
+295 DGTVE
-300 QYLAESVS
+300 QYLAEEVPES
-308 QTNFD
+308 NFEEE
-313 SGVKPNVIEIM
+313 VHPNVIEIM

-329 DFRAFSNELSELGY
+329 DFRAFSKELSELGY
-343 TNLDTYYA
+343 TDLDQYYT
-351 GLDEAASEGTSGT
+351 GLDRAADMGYEGT

-417 ATAYV
+417 TTAYV

-445 FEDDFT
+445 FENDFT
-451 VPTTTYGDYMDDNV
+451 VPVSTYGEYIDDNV

-473 IASTDEPLYLHAT
+473 IASSDEPLYLHAT
-486 TMQNHQPYTDGD
+486 TMQNHQPYSDGD
-498 SEDEFVNYLSRIQ
+498 SSDEFINYLSRIQ
-511 HSADGLADFLDRLAE
+511 HSADGLADFLERL
-526 SDEPTIVVF
+526 SKMDEPTIVLF

-548 IYSQLNITSE
+548 IYNQLNITSE

-563 YEQKYILWSNYDL
+563 YEQKYIFWNNYGL
-576 DTSDLPDE
+576 DTSSLPDQP
-584 AVSAFYMPYLVMQLI
+584 VSTFYAPYLVMQLI
-599 DAPRDSFTQTMM
+599 DTPRDTFTQTMM
-611 DEMLTEPV
+611 NEMITEPV
-619 YSTNYMPTQEADKKL
+619 YSTNYMPTQDADQKL

-654 LPDPSEEETEEN
+654 LPDPSETDAEEGSSQTTS

>member
-1 MRNRLEPVPFWIYSG
+1 MG
-16 RTCTAGASLSGCVG
+16 
-30 FYRNSGDTEKM
+30 
-41 EQKQTKKAWVSS
+41 QKQTKEERFSS
-53 VRAWVC
+53 IRAWVC

-77 LLLILY
+77 LLLLIY

-96 KYPSKLVLFV
+96 KYPSKLVLFI
-106 AQHPTIMLFNV
+106 ADHPTIMLFNV
-117 LIAGLIFI
+117 LIAALIFI

-136 SMLAESVLYMALSIT
+136 SMLLESILYMALSIT

-163 IMTDMKLFRSVKS
+163 IMTDMKLARSLKS

-183 KITPRLILYLVLCVV
+183 KITPRLVLYLVICIAF
-198 YILVAFWFNPRFG
+198 ILLAFWFNPRL
-211 KRLKLRKRL
+211 KMRVKLRKRL
-220 APGLA
+220 VPGLA
-225 CLVACVMVVTVP
+225 CLIACVMVVTVP
-237 AVSKP
+237 AISQP
-242 VYALFQVDTKEADNT
+242 VYALFQLDTKEADNT

-283 QLEEPEDYKEDS
+283 QLEEPSDYKKDS
-295 DSTVE
+295 DGTVE
-300 QYLAESVS
+300 QYLAEEVPES
-308 QTNFD
+308 NFEEE
-313 SGVKPNVIEIM
+313 VHPNVIEIM

-329 DFRAFSNELSELGY
+329 DFRAFSKELSELGY
-343 TNLDTYYA
+343 TDLDRYYA
-351 GLDEAASEGTSGT
+351 GLDRAADMGYEGT

-417 ATAYV
+417 TTAYV

-445 FEDDFT
+445 FENDFT
-451 VPTTTYGDYMDDNV
+451 VPVSTYGEYIDDNV

-473 IASTDEPLYLHAT
+473 IASSDEPLYLHAT
-486 TMQNHQPYTDGD
+486 TMQNHQPYSDGD
-498 SEDEFVNYLSRIQ
+498 SSDEFINYLSRIQ
-511 HSADGLADFLDRLAE
+511 HSADGLADFLERL
-526 SDEPTIVVF
+526 SKMDEPTIVLF

-548 IYSQLNITSE
+548 IYNQLNITSE

-563 YEQKYILWSNYDL
+563 YEQKYILWNNYGL
-576 DTSDLPDE
+576 DTSSLPDQP
-584 AVSAFYMPYLVMQLI
+584 VSTFYVPYLVMQLI
-599 DAPRDSFTQTMM
+599 DTPRDTFTQTMM
-611 DEMLTEPV
+611 NEMITEPV
-619 YSTNYMPTQEADKKL
+619 YSTNYMPTQDADQKL

-643 GDIISPSALDV
+643 GDIVSPSALDV
-654 LPDPSEEETEEN
+654 LPDPSETDAEEGSSQTTS

>member
-1 MRNRLEPVPFWIYSG
+1 MKQQKTWNALLS
-16 RTCTAGASLSGCVG
+16 SL
-30 FYRNSGDTEKM
+30 
-41 EQKQTKKAWVSS
+41 
-53 VRAWVC
+53 RAWC
-59 SVHEKRS
+59 WSVHEKRS
-66 YNTLRFPMTNR
+66 YNTLRYPMTNR
-77 LLLILY
+77 ILLLLY

-96 KYPSKLVLFV
+96 KYPSKLVLFISE
-106 AQHPTIMLFNV
+106 HPTIMLFNI
-117 LIAGLIFI
+117 LIAALIFLGI
-125 GALLLFRSGWF
+125 LLLFRSGWF
-136 SMLAESVLYMALSIT
+136 SMLLESVLYMALSIT

-163 IMTDMKLFRSVKS
+163 IMTDMKLARSLKS

-183 KITPRLILYLVLCVV
+183 KITPRLILYLAICVAF
-198 YILVAFWFNPRFG
+198 ILVAYWFNPRFNIRVKLP
-211 KRLKLRKRL
+211 KRLV
-220 APGLA
+220 PGLA
-225 CLVACVMVVTVP
+225 CLIACVMVVTVP

-242 VYALFQVDTKEADNT
+242 VYALFQLDTKAADNT

-283 QLEEPEDYKEDS
+283 KLEEPEEYQEDS
-295 DSTVE
+295 SDLID
-300 QYLAESVS
+300 QYLAEEVPDLD
-308 QTNFD
+308 FD
-313 SGVKPNVIEIM
+313 GGVKPNVIEIM

-329 DFRAFSNELSELGY
+329 DFRAFSKELEELGY
-343 TNLDTYYA
+343 TGLDQYYD
-351 GLDEAASEGTSGT
+351 GLDEAASEGTEGT

-380 LLFGLPVKSL
+380 LLFGLPVKSI
-390 NDPNMPQRMLLT
+390 NDPNMPQRMLLE

-417 ATAYV
+417 STAYV

-451 VPTTTYGDYMDDNV
+451 VPVSTYGEYIDDNV

-473 IASTDEPLYLHAT
+473 IDSTDEPLYVHAT

-498 SEDEFVNYLSRIQ
+498 SEDEFVNYLNRLQ
-511 HSADGLADFLDRLAE
+511 HSSDGLADFLDRLAE
-526 SDEPTIVVF
+526 VDEPTIVLF

-563 YEQKYILWSNYDL
+563 YEQRYILWSNYDL
-576 DTSDLPDE
+576 NTSSLPEE
-584 AVSAFYMPYLVMQLI
+584 AVSTFYAPYLVMELI
-599 DAPRDSFTQTMM
+599 DVPRDSFIQSMM
-611 DEMLTEPV
+611 NEMETEPV
-619 YSTNYMPTQEADKKL
+619 YSTNYMPMQEKNTKL

-643 GDIISPSALDV
+643 GNIVSPSALDV
-654 LPDPSEEETEEN
+654 LPDPSEETTE
-666 SN
+666 SSDSD

>member
-1 MRNRLEPVPFWIYSG
+1 MG
-16 RTCTAGASLSGCVG
+16 
-30 FYRNSGDTEKM
+30 
-41 EQKQTKKAWVSS
+41 QKQTKEERFSS
-53 VRAWVC
+53 IRAWVC

-77 LLLILY
+77 LLLLIY

-96 KYPSKLVLFV
+96 KYPSKLVLFI
-106 AQHPTIMLFNV
+106 ADHPTIMLFNV
-117 LIAGLIFI
+117 LIAALIFI

-136 SMLAESVLYMALSIT
+136 SMLLESILYMALSIT

-163 IMTDMKLFRSVKS
+163 IMTDMKLARSLKS

-183 KITPRLILYLVLCVV
+183 KITPRLVLYLVICIAF
-198 YILVAFWFNPRFG
+198 ILLAFWFNPRL
-211 KRLKLRKRL
+211 KMRVKLRKRL
-220 APGLA
+220 VPGLA
-225 CLVACVMVVTVP
+225 CLIACVMVVTVP
-237 AVSKP
+237 AISQP

-283 QLEEPEDYKEDS
+283 QLEEPSDYKKDS
-295 DSTVE
+295 DGTVE
-300 QYLAESVS
+300 QYLAEEVPES
-308 QTNFD
+308 NFEEE
-313 SGVKPNVIEIM
+313 VHPNVIEIM

-329 DFRAFSNELSELGY
+329 DFRAFSKELSELGY
-343 TNLDTYYA
+343 TDLDRYYA
-351 GLDEAASEGTSGT
+351 GLDRAADMGYEGT

-417 ATAYV
+417 TTAYV

-445 FEDDFT
+445 FENDFT
-451 VPTTTYGDYMDDNV
+451 VPVSTYGEYIDDNV

-473 IASTDEPLYLHAT
+473 IASSDEPLYLHAT
-486 TMQNHQPYTDGD
+486 TMQNHQPYSDGD
-498 SEDEFVNYLSRIQ
+498 SSDEFINYLSRIQ
-511 HSADGLADFLDRLAE
+511 HSADGLADFLERL
-526 SDEPTIVVF
+526 SKMDEPTIVLF

-548 IYSQLNITSE
+548 IYNQLNITSE

-563 YEQKYILWSNYDL
+563 YEQKYILWNNYGL
-576 DTSDLPDE
+576 DTSSLPDQP
-584 AVSAFYMPYLVMQLI
+584 VSTFYAPYLVMQLI
-599 DAPRDSFTQTMM
+599 DTPRDTFTQTMM
-611 DEMLTEPV
+611 NEMITEPV
-619 YSTNYMPTQEADKKL
+619 YSTNYMPTQDADQKL

-643 GDIISPSALDV
+643 GDIVSPSALDV
-654 LPDPSEEETEEN
+654 LPDPSETDAEEGSSQTTS

>member
-1 MRNRLEPVPFWIYSG
+1 MG
-16 RTCTAGASLSGCVG
+16 
-30 FYRNSGDTEKM
+30 
-41 EQKQTKKAWVSS
+41 QKQTKEERFSS
-53 VRAWVC
+53 IRAWVC

-77 LLLILY
+77 LLLLIY

-96 KYPSKLVLFV
+96 KYPSKLVLFI
-106 AQHPTIMLFNV
+106 ADHPTIMLFNV
-117 LIAGLIFI
+117 LIAALIFI

-136 SMLAESVLYMALSIT
+136 SMLLESILYMALSIT

-163 IMTDMKLFRSVKS
+163 IMTDMKLARSLKS

-183 KITPRLILYLVLCVV
+183 KITPRLVLYLVICIAF
-198 YILVAFWFNPRFG
+198 ILLAFWFNPRL
-211 KRLKLRKRL
+211 KMRVKLRKRL
-220 APGLA
+220 VPGLA
-225 CLVACVMVVTVP
+225 CLIACVMVVTVP
-237 AVSKP
+237 AISQP

-283 QLEEPEDYKEDS
+283 QLEEPSDYKKDS
-295 DSTVE
+295 DGTVE
-300 QYLAESVS
+300 QYLAEEVPES
-308 QTNFD
+308 NFEEE
-313 SGVKPNVIEIM
+313 VHPNVIEIM

-329 DFRAFSNELSELGY
+329 DFRAFSKELSELGY
-343 TNLDTYYA
+343 TDLDRYYA
-351 GLDEAASEGTSGT
+351 GLDRAADMGYEGT

-417 ATAYV
+417 TTAYV

-445 FEDDFT
+445 FENDFT
-451 VPTTTYGDYMDDNV
+451 VPVSTYGEYIDDNV

-473 IASTDEPLYLHAT
+473 IASSDEPLYLHAT
-486 TMQNHQPYTDGD
+486 TMQNHQPYSDGD
-498 SEDEFVNYLSRIQ
+498 SSDEFINYLSRIQ
-511 HSADGLADFLDRLAE
+511 HSADGLADFLERL
-526 SDEPTIVVF
+526 SKMDEPTIVLF

-548 IYSQLNITSE
+548 IYNQLNITSE

-563 YEQKYILWSNYDL
+563 YEQKYILWNNYGL
-576 DTSDLPDE
+576 DTSSLPDQP
-584 AVSAFYMPYLVMQLI
+584 VSTFYAPYLVMQLI
-599 DAPRDSFTQTMM
+599 DTPRDTFTQTMM
-611 DEMLTEPV
+611 NEMITEPV
-619 YSTNYMPTQEADKKL
+619 YSTNYMPTQDADQKL

-654 LPDPSEEETEEN
+654 LPDPSETDAEEGSSQTTS

>member
-1 MRNRLEPVPFWIYSG
+1 MKPTMTWHARFS
-16 RTCTAGASLSGCVG
+16 SL
-30 FYRNSGDTEKM
+30 
-41 EQKQTKKAWVSS
+41 
-53 VRAWVC
+53 RAWFC
-59 SVHEKRS
+59 SIHEKRS
-66 YNTLRFPMTNR
+66 YNTLRYPMTNR
-77 LLLILY
+77 LLLFLY

-96 KYPSKLVLFV
+96 KYPSKLVLFI
-106 AQHPTIMLFNV
+106 AEHPTIMLFNI
-117 LIAGLIFI
+117 LIAALIFV

-136 SMLAESVLYMALSIT
+136 SMLLESILYMALSIT

-163 IMTDMKLFRSVKS
+163 IMTDMKLARSLKS

-183 KITPRLILYLVLCVV
+183 KITPRLVLYVAICAAFILL
-198 YILVAFWFNPRFG
+198 AFWFNPRL
-211 KRLKLRKRL
+211 KIRLKLRKRL
-220 APGLA
+220 LPGLA

-237 AVSKP
+237 AISQP
-242 VYALFQVDTKEADNT
+242 VYALFQLDTKEADNT

-283 QLEEPEDYKEDS
+283 QLEEPEAYEANSND
-295 DSTVE
+295 TVKP
-300 QYLAESVS
+300 YLAEEVPDLEFK
-308 QTNFD
+308 N
-313 SGVKPNVIEIM
+313 GVKPNVVEIM

-329 DFRAFSNELSELGY
+329 DFRVFADELAELGY
-343 TNLDTYYA
+343 TDLDSYYA
-351 GLDEAASEGTSGT
+351 GLDEAASEGAEGT

-390 NDPNMPQRMLLT
+390 NDPNMPQRILLE

-417 ATAYV
+417 STAYV

-436 GQFNFDTMI
+436 GQFRFDTMI

-451 VPTTTYGDYMDDNV
+451 VPVTTYGEYIDDNV

-473 IASTDEPLYLHAT
+473 IASTDEPLYVHAT

-498 SEDEFVNYLSRIQ
+498 SDDEFINYLSRLQ
-511 HSADGLADFLDRLAE
+511 HSADGLAAFLDRLAE
-526 SDEPTIVVF
+526 NEEPTIVLF

-558 NCSTL
+558 NCSSL
-563 YEQKYILWSNYDL
+563 YEQSYILWNNYGL
-576 DTSDLPDE
+576 DISALPDE
-584 AVSAFYMPYLVMQLI
+584 AVSTFYAPYLVMQLV
-599 DAPRDSFTQTMM
+599 DAPRDSFIQTMM
-611 DEMLTEPV
+611 NEMTVEPV
-619 YSTNYMPTQEADKKL
+619 YSTNYMPMQEADKKL

-643 GDIISPSALDV
+643 GDIVSPSALDV
-654 LPDPSEEETEEN
+654 LPDPSEETTESSE

>member
-1 MRNRLEPVPFWIYSG
+1 MKQQKTWNALLS
-16 RTCTAGASLSGCVG
+16 SL
-30 FYRNSGDTEKM
+30 
-41 EQKQTKKAWVSS
+41 
-53 VRAWVC
+53 RAWC
-59 SVHEKRS
+59 WSVHEKRS
-66 YNTLRFPMTNR
+66 YNTLRYPMTNR
-77 LLLILY
+77 ILLLLY

-96 KYPSKLVLFV
+96 KYPSKLVLFISE
-106 AQHPTIMLFNV
+106 HPTIMLFNI
-117 LIAGLIFI
+117 LIAALIFLGI
-125 GALLLFRSGWF
+125 LLLFRSGWF
-136 SMLAESVLYMALSIT
+136 SMLLESVLYMALSIT

-163 IMTDMKLFRSVKS
+163 IMTDMKLARSLKS

-183 KITPRLILYLVLCVV
+183 KITPRLILYLAICVAF
-198 YILVAFWFNPRFG
+198 ILVAYWFNPRFNIRVKLP
-211 KRLKLRKRL
+211 KRLV
-220 APGLA
+220 PGLA
-225 CLVACVMVVTVP
+225 CLIACVMVVTVP

-242 VYALFQVDTKEADNT
+242 VYALFQLDTKAADNT

-283 QLEEPEDYKEDS
+283 KLEEPEEYQEDS
-295 DSTVE
+295 SDLID
-300 QYLAESVS
+300 QYLAEEVPDLD
-308 QTNFD
+308 FD
-313 SGVKPNVIEIM
+313 GGVKPNVIEIM

-329 DFRAFSNELSELGY
+329 DFRAFSKELEELGY
-343 TNLDTYYA
+343 TGLDQYYN
-351 GLDEAASEGTSGT
+351 GLDEAASEGTEGT

-380 LLFGLPVKSL
+380 LLFGLPVKSI
-390 NDPNMPQRMLLT
+390 NDPNMPQRMLLE

-417 ATAYV
+417 STAYV

-451 VPTTTYGDYMDDNV
+451 VPVSTYGEYIDDNV

-473 IASTDEPLYLHAT
+473 IDSTDEPLYVHAT

-498 SEDEFVNYLSRIQ
+498 SEDEFVNYLSRLQ
-511 HSADGLADFLDRLAE
+511 HSSDGLADFLDRLAE
-526 SDEPTIVVF
+526 VDEPTIVLF

-563 YEQKYILWSNYDL
+563 YEQRYILWSNYDL
-576 DTSDLPDE
+576 NTSSLPEE
-584 AVSAFYMPYLVMQLI
+584 AVSTFYAPYLVMELI
-599 DAPRDSFTQTMM
+599 DAPRDSFIQSMM
-611 DEMLTEPV
+611 NEMETEPV
-619 YSTNYMPTQEADKKL
+619 YSTNYMPMQEKNTKL

-643 GDIISPSALDV
+643 GDIVSPSALDV
-654 LPDPSEEETEEN
+654 LPDPSEETTE
-666 SN
+666 SSDSD